1 MEVRIQVSPKQ
12 SIEFENRFDPSSLHQ
27 LVVCPCCFQ
36 DVVIDTSARK
46 IMFGN
51 LSSQIN
57 LEKKICDWKKILFL
71 IEKLLKNL
79 IYFHIRKCLEIKL
92 SKN

>member
-1 MEVRIQVSPKQ
+1 MSKIDMPKT
-12 SIEFENRFDPSSLHQ
+12 SLLTEFFYYDSE
-27 LVVCPCCFQ
+27 
-36 DVVIDTSARK
+36 K
-46 IMFGN
+46 
-51 LSSQIN
+51 LSSQIK

>member
-1 MEVRIQVSPKQ
+1 MSKIDMSKT
-12 SIEFENRFDPSSLHQ
+12 SLLTEFFYYDSE
-27 LVVCPCCFQ
+27 
-36 DVVIDTSARK
+36 
-46 IMFGN
+46 N
-51 LSSQIN
+51 LSSQIK
-57 LEKKICDWKKILFL
+57 LEIFFCYWKKISFK

>member
-1 MEVRIQVSPKQ
+1 MSKIDMSKT
-12 SIEFENRFDPSSLHQ
+12 SLLTEFFYYDSE
-27 LVVCPCCFQ
+27 
-36 DVVIDTSARK
+36 
-46 IMFGN
+46 N
-51 LSSQIN
+51 LSSQIK
-57 LEKKICDWKKILFL
+57 LEIFFCYWKKISLK

>member
-1 MEVRIQVSPKQ
+1 MSKMRKPKT
-12 SIEFENRFDPSSLHQ
+12 SLLTEFFYYDSE
-27 LVVCPCCFQ
+27 
-36 DVVIDTSARK
+36 
-46 IMFGN
+46 N